1 MQAGPGPKDRRE
13 AGTNLGGREIAVIR
27 SAFWRRCG
35 VIRSRSP
42 VAEAI
47 VEFRNRAGIT
57 QEALAA
63 ELEICVRQIQYF
75 EAGALIKPPVL
86 RRLAKLVELREPDLA
101 ATLRMFTR
109 RESNIEPI
117 ERRLAKAEQAIQV
130 LALRLAQVEQKQDR
144 PRDNLRL
151 VGGGVA

>member
-1 MQAGPGPKDRRE
+1 
-13 AGTNLGGREIAVIR
+13 
-27 SAFWRRCG
+27 
-35 VIRSRSP
+35 

-47 VEFRNRAGIT
+47 VEFRNRVGIT

-86 RRLAKLVELREPDLA
+86 RRLAKFMAVRDSSDLA
-101 ATLRMFTR
+101 AFLKIFTR
-109 RESNIEPI
+109 RETNVEPI
-117 ERRLAKAEQAIQV
+117 EQRLAKAEQLIQA
-130 LALRLAQVEQKQDR
+130 LALRLAQVEQNQDR